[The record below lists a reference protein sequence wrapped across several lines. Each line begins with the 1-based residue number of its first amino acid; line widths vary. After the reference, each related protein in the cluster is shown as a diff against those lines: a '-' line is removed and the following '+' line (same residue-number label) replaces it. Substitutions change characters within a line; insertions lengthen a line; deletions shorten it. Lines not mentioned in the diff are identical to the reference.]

1 MAKISM
7 MELLSLQQGMTE
19 PQKAIFQNQ
28 LRQRL
33 KNRGLTFILAFFTG
47 GFDRIY
53 LGQIGLGI
61 LKILTTGGLGIWW
74 FIDLFTAM
82 GRTDEYNRKLALE
95 ISQALNCRSN

>member
-19 PQKAIFQNQ
+19 PQKAMFQNQ
-28 LRQRL
+28 LQQRL
-33 KNRGLTFILAFFTG
+33 KNRGLTFILALFTG
-47 GFDRIY
+47 GLDRIY

-74 FIDLFTAM
+74 LIDLFTAM
-82 GRTDEYNRKLALE
+82 ERTDEYNRKLALE
-95 ISQALNCRSN
+95 ISQALNCRIN

>member
-19 PQKAIFQNQ
+19 PQKAMFQNQ
-28 LRQRL
+28 LQQRQ
-33 KNRGLTFILAFFTG
+33 KNRGVTFILALFLG
-47 GFDRIY
+47 GVDRIY

-61 LKILTTGGLGIWW
+61 LKLLTGGGLGIWW

-95 ISQALNCRSN
+95 ISQSIKLQN

>member
-19 PQKAIFQNQ
+19 PQKAMFRNQ
-28 LRQRL
+28 LQQRQ
-33 KNRGLTFILAFFTG
+33 KNRGLTFILALFLG
-47 GFDRIY
+47 GSDRIY

-61 LKILTTGGLGIWW
+61 LNILTFQGLGIWGI
-74 FIDLFTAM
+74 IDLFTAM

-95 ISQALNCRSN
+95 ISQTIKLQN

>member
-19 PQKAIFQNQ
+19 PQKAMFQNQ
-28 LRQRL
+28 LQQRQ
-33 KNRGLTFILAFFTG
+33 KNRGLTFILALFLG

-53 LGQIGLGI
+53 LGQIGWGVLKLLTFEGMVIWGI
-61 LKILTTGGLGIWW
+61 
-74 FIDLFTAM
+74 IDLFTAM

-95 ISQALNCRSN
+95 ISQSIKLQN